1 MAPLR
6 LRPGFA
12 LRRAGARQS
21 THGRCAARAMLLKD
35 CVGADRVTIILLKAH
50 LRRAGSLRYTGRA
63 RDANKLVHIMPLY
76 TAFVLAHVEYM
87 REMYGYELRR
97 ATPGQKARIFAP
109 FRDSWLPQALR
120 ELRAEA
126 NKVAVD
132 QIEPTAYLYKKN
144 QRLRKGDAKD
154 SPCIQGVVGWEWA
167 EAPATPAHGGA

>member
-1 MAPLR
+1 MTVHDLNRGVGHDFMAPLR
-6 LRPGFA
+6 LRPSAGRA
-12 LRRAGARQS
+12 AVAAGAQLGG
-21 THGRCAARAMLLKD
+21 TMLLKD
-35 CVGADRVTIILLKAH
+35 CAGADRATILLLKAF
-50 LRRAGSLRYTGRA
+50 LRRAGSLRYTGRV
-63 RDANKLVHIMPLY
+63 RDANKLVHILPLY

-144 QRLRKGDAKD
+144 QRLRKGK
-154 SPCIQGVVGWEWA
+154 
-167 EAPATPAHGGA
+167 T

>member
-1 MAPLR
+1 MTSWLPSDCV
-6 LRPGFA
+6 PPSV
-12 LRRAGARQS
+12 GARDS
-21 THGRCAARAMLLKD
+21 RGRCAARGAMLLKD
-35 CVGADRVTIILLKAH
+35 CAGADRATILLLKAH
-50 LRRAGSLRYTGRA
+50 LRRSGSLRYTGRV
-63 RDANKLVHIMPLY
+63 RDANKLVHILPLY

-144 QRLRKGDAKD
+144 QRLRKGGAKD